1 MGSKPMASEYT
12 LTYTD
17 YSGEKSPAKIT
28 GASPVQA
35 GFDTWTSLMAAIKS
49 AIANITLGELY
60 RESQASY
67 VNIVSND
74 TPSNAFAQRELK
86 WLVTYRGNTSE
97 KLFRVELPCADAA
110 AHLLPASDL
119 ADLTETDMAA
129 FVTAFEAFAKSP
141 DNGTESVSVQSIRLV
156 GRNI

>member
-1 MGSKPMASEYT
+1 MASEYT

-17 YSGEKSPAKIT
+17 YSGEKSPVKIT
-28 GASPVQA
+28 GATPVQA
-35 GFDTWTSLMAAIKS
+35 GFDTWNSLMAAIKS
-49 AIANITLGELY
+49 ALANITLGELY
-60 RESQASY
+60 RESSASY

-74 TPSNAFAQRELK
+74 TASSALAQRELK

-97 KLFRVELPCADAA
+97 KLFRCELPCADAL

-119 ADLTETDMAA
+119 ADLSETDMAA
-129 FVTAFEAFAKSP
+129 FVTAFEAFARSP
-141 DNGTESVSVQSIRLV
+141 DNGTESVTVMSIRLV